1 MTNVH
6 PMLAL
11 LSRAARVVAVL
22 LVFMAGAGA
31 QGVVVDK
38 SEIGFTVKQM
48 GVKFD
53 GRFRKWK
60 ADVAF
65 NPQALSQSK
74 TVFDVDLA
82 SIDLASSES
91 EAEARDK
98 LWFDTAKFPVAHFA
112 STSIRDAGG
121 GRYEIAGKLT
131 IKGMTRDCVVP
142 VVVKDE
148 GGRRTAEGNFAI
160 RRLDYKIGEGEW
172 ADTDVVD
179 NDVVVH
185 VRIVLATPA

>member
-1 MTNVH
+1 VFA
-6 PMLAL
+6 LASL
-11 LSRAARVVAVL
+11 AAVGMVFVALSAH
-22 LVFMAGAGA
+22 A
-31 QGVVVDK
+31 QGVVAER

-60 ADVAF
+60 ADVDF
-65 NPQALSQSK
+65 QPQALAQSRAL
-74 TVFDVDLA
+74 FDVDLA
-82 SIDLASSES
+82 SIDLASPES
-91 EAEARDK
+91 ETEARGS
-98 LWFDTAKFPVAHFA
+98 LWFDTSKFPVAHFA

-131 IKGMTRDCVVP
+131 IKGVTRDCVVP

-148 GGRRTAEGNFAI
+148 GGGRRTAEGNFAI
-160 RRLDYKIGEGEW
+160 RRLDYRIGEGEW
-172 ADTDVVD
+172 ADTSVVD

-185 VRIVLATPA
+185 VRIVLATPG